1 MTNSVCSLPPRL
13 MVSAPASGSGKTVFT
28 CALIRAL
35 QRRSLSVAAFKCGPD
50 YIDQLFHARTSR
62 AAAGNLD
69 GFYSSDAQIRALLA
83 RGAERRDV
91 AVLEGAMGF
100 YDGMAPGSDAASAYH
115 VARATHTPVVLVVPA
130 RGASLTLAATIQ
142 GICRFREDA
151 GVAAVVLSRVGEGAY
166 RYAKGAIER
175 ECGVPVVGFVPQHD
189 AFSLESRHL
198 GLVGADEVEGLQ
210 DRLDA
215 MADIVQDAVD
225 VGALL
230 DIARSAPRPDVAPF
244 VVERM
249 LDVPLRMA
257 VAFDEAFCF
266 YYEENL
272 RVLRDL
278 GVEVVEF
285 SPLRDRALPAGA
297 CGLMLGG
304 GYPELHAE
312 RLSANA
318 PMRDAVARAVLSGM
332 PVVAECGGYLYLNE
346 RIADKGG
353 ACWPMVGALPGGSSR
368 QPSRGRFGYI
378 ELECPPGG
386 LYGDKALTL
395 RGHEFHRWQ
404 ADAEAGD
411 CRASKPGR
419 DRSWSCMSY
428 GATLAAGFPH
438 VYYPSN
444 IDAARSLVRA
454 MRRFKESGGDAS

>member
-1 MTNSVCSLPPRL
+1 MTGSPCALPPRL

-50 YIDQLFHARTSR
+50 YIDQLFHARTSF

-69 GFYSSDAQIRALLA
+69 GFFSSDAQLRALLA
-83 RGAERRDV
+83 RGAARRDV

-100 YDGMAPGSDAASAYH
+100 YDGMAPGVDAASAYH
-115 VARATHTPVVLVVPA
+115 VARATRTPVVLVVPA
-130 RGASLTLAATIQ
+130 RGASLTLAAIIQ
-142 GICRFREDA
+142 GLCRFREDA

-166 RYAKGAIER
+166 RYAKDAIER
-175 ECGVPVVGFVPQHD
+175 ECGVPVVGYVPQDD
-189 AFSLESRHL
+189 AFSLQSRHL

-210 DRLDA
+210 RRLDA
-215 MADIVQDAVD
+215 MADIAQGTVD
-225 VGALL
+225 IDALL
-230 DIARSAPRPDVAPF
+230 DIARAAPRPRVEPF
-244 VVERM
+244 AVERM
-249 LDVPLRMA
+249 LDAPLRMA
-257 VAFDEAFCF
+257 VARDEAFCF

-272 RVLRDL
+272 RALRDL
-278 GVEVVEF
+278 GVELVEF
-285 SPLRDRALPAGA
+285 SPLRDRALPAGV
-297 CGLMLGG
+297 CCLMLGG
-304 GYPELHAE
+304 GYPELHAA

-318 PMRDAVARAVLSGM
+318 AMRDAVARAVGSGM

-346 RIADKGG
+346 WIADEEGVR
-353 ACWPMVGALPGGSSR
+353 WPMAGVLPGGSSR

-378 ELECPPGG
+378 ELECPAGG
-386 LYGDKALTL
+386 LYGEGAAAL

-404 ADAEAGD
+404 ADTEASD

-419 DRSWSCMSY
+419 DRSWGCMSY

-444 IDAARSLVRA
+444 IDAARNLVRA
-454 MRRFKESGGDAS
+454 MQRFEENGGEA

>member
-1 MTNSVCSLPPRL
+1 MTDSECALPPRL

-28 CALIRAL
+28 CALIRVL

-50 YIDQLFHARTSR
+50 YIDQLFHARTSL

-69 GFYSSDAQIRALLA
+69 GFYSSRAQLRALLA
-83 RGAERRDV
+83 RGAAQRDV
-91 AVLEGAMGF
+91 AVVEGAMGF
-100 YDGMAPGSDAASAYH
+100 YDGMAPGSDAASAYR
-115 VARATHTPVVLVVPA
+115 VALATETPVVLVVPA
-130 RGASLTLAATIQ
+130 RGASLTLAATIR

-166 RYAKGAIER
+166 RYARDAIER
-175 ECGVPVVGFVPQHD
+175 ECGVPVVGYVPQDD

-198 GLVGADEVEGLQ
+198 GLVGADEVEDLQ
-210 DRLDA
+210 RRLDA
-215 MADIVQDAVD
+215 MADIVQATVD
-225 VGALL
+225 VDALL
-230 DIARSAPRPDVAPF
+230 DIARAASRPRVAPF
-244 VVERM
+244 ATERM
-249 LDVPLRMA
+249 LAAPLRMA

-278 GVEVVEF
+278 GVELVEF

-304 GYPELHAE
+304 GYPELHAA
-312 RLSANA
+312 RLSANVS
-318 PMRDAVARAVLSGM
+318 MRDAVASAVGSGM
-332 PVVAECGGYLYLNE
+332 PVVAECGGYLYLNDW
-346 RIADKGG
+346 IADEEGER
-353 ACWPMVGALPGGSSR
+353 WPMAGALPGGSSR
-368 QPSRGRFGYI
+368 QPPCGRFGYI
-378 ELECPPGG
+378 ELECPAGG
-386 LYGDKALTL
+386 LYGEGGAAL

-419 DRSWSCMSY
+419 DRSWVCMSY

-454 MRRFKESGGDAS
+454 MQRFEENGGEA